1 MAIHFFFADAKIA
14 LTERTRLKRFIAS
27 IFKKEGVRFLNLNY
41 IFCSDDYLLGINRQ
55 FLKHDFYTDIITFDI
70 SEKGMPVN
78 GEIYISVD
86 RVVDNAN
93 TLTQSIKHELH
104 RVIFHG
110 VIHLCGYS
118 DKSVKEKM
126 TMRKKEEEYLSL
138 YFK

>member
-1 MAIHFFFADAKIA
+1 MAIHFFFAETKIT
-14 LTERTRLKRFIAS
+14 LTERTRLKKFIAS
-27 IFKKEGVRFLNLNY
+27 IFKKEGVQLLSLNY
-41 IFCSDDYLLGINRQ
+41 IFCSDDYLLDINRQ
-55 FLKHDFYTDIITFDI
+55 FLNHDYYTDTITFDI

-104 RVIFHG
+104 RVLFHG

>member
-104 RVIFHG
+104 RVLFHG

>member
-1 MAIHFFFADAKIA
+1 MAIHFFFAETKIT
-14 LTERTRLKRFIAS
+14 LTERTRLKNFIAS
-27 IFKKEGVRFLNLNY
+27 IFKKEGVQLLSLNY
-41 IFCSDDYLLGINRQ
+41 IFCSDDYLLDINRQ
-55 FLKHDFYTDIITFDI
+55 FLNHDYYTDIITFDI

-93 TLTQSIKHELH
+93 RLTQSIKHELH
-104 RVIFHG
+104 RVLFHG

>member
-1 MAIHFFFADAKIA
+1 MAIHFFFAETKIT
-14 LTERTRLKRFIAS
+14 LTERTRLKKFIAS
-27 IFKKEGVRFLNLNY
+27 IFKKEGVQLLSLNY
-41 IFCSDDYLLGINRQ
+41 IFCSDDYLLDINRQ
-55 FLKHDFYTDIITFDI
+55 FLNHDYYTDIITFDI

-93 TLTQSIKHELH
+93 TLAQSIKHELH
-104 RVIFHG
+104 RVLFHG